1 MPSLMPDV
9 PVKRI
14 AGPVAVGLLVFVLL
28 LIVGALVGSWWLQ
41 VSKKEPLSP
50 ELRGRGRL
58 AVIGDTRLAGTDAQ
72 GTTTLQVS
80 ALGAVHKAL
89 KKADESQLNQALRRD
104 RVSGLLVGPL
114 RYSAVRV
121 QDPLSLKLLNYAA
134 LDDFRAE
141 FLSERAA
148 LYLPYRRPAIT
159 PVMGKALAHLAR
171 KLLSG
176 SRPPALQSLPTELTQ
191 PDDVEVMV
199 LIRNQLEPQLW
210 RSARSSS
217 VARALLTACQVAKD
231 RWAERAQAMGGPL
244 PSLLESLSVEVWLLT
259 KDGTLTDRTDVF
271 VNHVFKPE
279 HGVAYEHKAAWR
291 YMLPEFVRKVG
302 RGSAVEAYMQ
312 LFRTGGEPEASLQ
325 RRDIRL
331 YRLRAT
337 LLGTSLPPGP
347 GG

>member
-1 MPSLMPDV
+1 MPSLMPDA

-58 AVIGDTRLAGTDAQ
+58 AVIGDTSRAGTDAE
-72 GTTTLQVS
+72 GTITLLASSLNSVE
-80 ALGAVHKAL
+80 KAL
-89 KKADESQLNQALRRD
+89 KDASESRLSQALKQEKI
-104 RVSGLLVGPL
+104 SGLLVGPL

-121 QDPLSLKLLNYAA
+121 QDPLRLKLINYAA
-134 LDDFRAE
+134 LENFRAE
-141 FLSERAA
+141 FLSEQAA
-148 LYLPYRRPAIT
+148 LYLPYQPPTIT
-159 PVMGKALAHLAR
+159 PVMGKALARLAR

-176 SRPPALQSLPTELTQ
+176 SKPPALQSLPPELTQ

-199 LIRNQLEPQLW
+199 LIRNQREPQLW

-231 RWAERAQAMGGPL
+231 RWAERAEAMGGPL
-244 PSLLESLSVEVWLLT
+244 PSLLESLDVEVWLLT
-259 KDGTLTDRTDVF
+259 KDGTLTDRTEVF

-279 HGVAYEHKAAWR
+279 HGVAYEHKATWR
-291 YMLPEFVRKVG
+291 YMLPEFVKKTG
-302 RGSAVEAYMQ
+302 RGSAVEAYEQ
-312 LFRTGGEPEASLQ
+312 LFRTGGESEASLQ

-337 LLGTSLPPGP
+337 LLGTSLPPDP

>member
-1 MPSLMPDV
+1 MSSLIPDV

-28 LIVGALVGSWWLQ
+28 LIIGALVGSWWLQ

-58 AVIGDTRLAGTDAQ
+58 AVIGNDSLAGTDAE
-72 GTTTLQVS
+72 GTVTLRVNT
-80 ALGAVHKAL
+80 LGVVEKAL
-89 KKADESQLNQALRRD
+89 KGTNESQLSQALKQES
-104 RVSGLLVGPL
+104 VSGLLVGPL
-114 RYSAVRV
+114 RYSAVRA
-121 QDPLSLKLLNYAA
+121 QEPLSFKLINYAG
-134 LDDFRAE
+134 LENFRAE

-148 LYLPYRRPAIT
+148 LYLPYHPPVVT

-176 SRPPALQSLPTELTQ
+176 SKPPALQTLPAELTQ
-191 PDDVEVMV
+191 AGDVEVMV
-199 LIRNQLEPQLW
+199 LIRNQVEPQLW

-244 PSLLESLSVEVWLLT
+244 PSMLDSLNVEVWLLT

-279 HGVAYEHKAAWR
+279 HGVAYEHKTAWR
-291 YMLPEFVRKVG
+291 YMLPEFVKKVG
-302 RGSAVEAYMQ
+302 RGSAVEAYKQ
-312 LFRTGGEPEASLQ
+312 LFRTGGESEASLQ

-337 LLGTSLPPGP
+337 LLGMSLPPDP